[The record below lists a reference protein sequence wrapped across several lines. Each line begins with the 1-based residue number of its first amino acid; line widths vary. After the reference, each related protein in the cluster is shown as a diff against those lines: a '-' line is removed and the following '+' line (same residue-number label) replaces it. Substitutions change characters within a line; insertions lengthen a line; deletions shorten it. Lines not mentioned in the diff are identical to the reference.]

1 MGKFTIDAAWAG
13 ELVRQGVLVL
23 VALEVW
29 KATDT
34 QQAIVLSF
42 LSLLVTGVVGMF
54 TASTRVLERAGTS
67 VNEVK
72 ALAVDTTKELRP
84 VTIDG
89 SKD

>member
-1 MGKFTIDAAWAG
+1 MTKITIDAAWVA
-13 ELVRQGVLVL
+13 ELVRQGVYLA
-23 VALEVW
+23 VAMKWWDGDL
-29 KATDT
+29 T
-34 QQAIVLSF
+34 QQTLLIAF
-42 LSLLVTGVVGMF
+42 LSLLLTGIVGMF

-72 ALAVDTTKELRP
+72 RLAGDQSQELRP